1 MGLKDKASKV
11 LDAVRR
17 GDPRGAASALSD
29 AIDGAR
35 VRLMDEVV
43 SRVSGHAVHTE
54 HGQGSQLDL
63 PKTPPAPPA
72 VRREPEPEPAPVSPK
87 PAPQADDTPPP
98 PAPAK
103 PARKPDSAKEP
114 SPPPAHVQPLPPK
127 PAPEVEASQRLV
139 LVARDP
145 AWAFAHWAFSK
156 AHLNEVGAG
165 LTDPRALLRFYEL
178 GSDSPLIDADVS
190 AEAGRYYL
198 RVPRPG
204 RSYEA
209 RLVLVGADGQLR
221 EVARSNDAQPPLQ
234 QVRSDEGLPQFV
246 HTQAQ
251 SAVLAARDQVLVPP
265 PRLVVDLDASA
276 VPDDRPAPRSPQW
289 AGVLA
294 KLRSRRAAEDTGV
307 AHDEAQG
314 SGSGGLADSR
324 KSQPEA
330 LQPDTQPVPWVAP
343 SIKSARAPRSS

>member
-11 LDAVRR
+11 LDAIRR

-29 AIDGAR
+29 VIDGAR
-35 VRLMDEVV
+35 VRLMVEVV

-54 HGQGSQLDL
+54 HGQTSQLDL
-63 PKTPPAPPA
+63 PKTHPAPPPA
-72 VRREPEPEPAPVSPK
+72 RPEPEPAPVSPEPARPDVSK
-87 PAPQADDTPPP
+87 PISTAPSKEARTPDSVKEPKAKSEPAQPSAPAP
-98 PAPAK
+98 
-103 PARKPDSAKEP
+103 
-114 SPPPAHVQPLPPK
+114 V
-127 PAPEVEASQRLV
+127 PEVEASERLV

-145 AWAFAHWAFSK
+145 AWAFAHWAFSN

-165 LTDPRALLRFYEL
+165 LTDPRALLRCYEV
-178 GSDSPLIDADVS
+178 GHDSPLIDADVS
-190 AEAGRYYL
+190 PEAGRYYL

-209 RLVLVGADGQLR
+209 RLVLVDAHGQVR
-221 EVARSNDAQPPLQ
+221 EVAHSNDAQPPLQ
-234 QVRSDEGLPQFV
+234 QVRSDEGLPRFV

-251 SAVLAARDQVLVPP
+251 SAVLAAREQVRVPP

-276 VPDDRPAPRSPQW
+276 VPDHRPAPRSPQW

-294 KLRSRRAAEDTGV
+294 KLRSRRAAEDTGD

-314 SGSGGLADSR
+314 SGSGGLAAS
-324 KSQPEA
+324 SGSGVEG
-330 LQPDTQPVPWVAP
+330 LQPDAQPVAWVAP

>member
-54 HGQGSQLDL
+54 HGQTSQLDL
-63 PKTPPAPPA
+63 QKDGPSAAPAAREPAPQTVQASPKPSERPDPALAPAAPVPAPAPPPQPKA
-72 VRREPEPEPAPVSPK
+72 EPAQAQPPQDGPMPEAQVS
-87 PAPQADDTPPP
+87 
-98 PAPAK
+98 
-103 PARKPDSAKEP
+103 E
-114 SPPPAHVQPLPPK
+114 
-127 PAPEVEASQRLV
+127 RLV

-145 AWAFAHWAFSK
+145 TWAFAHWAFSR
-156 AHLNEVGAG
+156 AHLNTVGAG
-165 LTDPRALLRFYEL
+165 LTDPRALLRFYEI
-178 GSDSPLIDADVS
+178 GSDTPLIDADVS
-190 AEAGRYYL
+190 PEAGRYYL

-209 RLVLVGADGQLR
+209 RLVLVDARGQVR
-221 EVARSNDAQPPLQ
+221 EVGRSNDAQPPLQ
-234 QVRSDEGLPQFV
+234 QVRRDDALPRFV

-251 SAVLAARDQVLVPP
+251 SAVLAARDEVRVPP
-265 PRLVVDLDASA
+265 PRLIVDLDASA
-276 VPDDRPAPRSPQW
+276 VEDQRPAPRNAQW

-294 KLRSRRAAEDTGV
+294 KVRQRRAVEVVGL
-307 AHDEAQG
+307 AHDETQG
-314 SGSGGLADSR
+314 SGSGGLAEPTQSQTEDS
-324 KSQPEA
+324 QA
-330 LQPDTQPVPWVAP
+330 DAQPVAWVAP